1 MGKRRIPKMIDG
13 TQLCKESKRVGYCWC
28 SLHPGYI
35 NKRLIG
41 EHNCLNKK
49 CPFFEM
55 LDRNSTYWDKKKER
69 EEGKNKKKLEGETL
83 ENVRRIA
90 IEETY
95 DFDCAVTTII
105 KEKDSVKIIIA
116 SNDQISKEVQS
127 DILSCIKNEIEE
139 KYSIKIIP
147 SFKFIQNNKNV
158 ISEIIKKI
166 RSDSVYYKEIYLKV
180 GDGSEKPE

>member
-41 EHNCLNKK
+41 EHDCLNKK

-69 EEGKNKKKLEGETL
+69 E
-83 ENVRRIA
+83 
-90 IEETY
+90 
-95 DFDCAVTTII
+95 DCAVS
-105 KEKDSVKIIIA
+105 SVIR
-116 SNDQISKEVQS
+116 DG
-127 DILSCIKNEIEE
+127 KN
-139 KYSIKIIP
+139 IKILIATLEYINFHEI
-147 SFKFIQNNKNV
+147 SGNISEMVRNEMGVETHIVFQKIQNNTYMLERIIDKIV
-158 ISEIIKKI
+158 SE
-166 RSDSVYYKEIYLKV
+166 DPYYKELLSDV
-180 GDGSEKPE
+180 ERD

>member
-41 EHNCLNKK
+41 EHDCLNKK
-49 CPFFEM
+49 CPFFEI

-69 EEGKNKKKLEGETL
+69 EEGKNKKKLEEEIL
-83 ENVRRIA
+83 KHIRKIA
-90 IEETY
+90 VEKTY
-95 DFDCAVTTII
+95 DFDCAISTII
-105 KEKDSVKIIIA
+105 REKDVVKIMVA

-127 DILSCIKNEIEE
+127 EIISCIKNEIEE

-147 SFKFIQNNKNV
+147 NFKFIQNNKSI

-166 RSDSVYYKEIYLKV
+166 RSDEGYFQ
-180 GDGSEKPE
+180 

>member
-41 EHNCLNKK
+41 EHDCLNKK

-69 EEGKNKKKLEGETL
+69 EEGKNKKKLEDEIL
-83 ENVRRIA
+83 ENIRRIA

-95 DFDCAVTTII
+95 DFDCAITTII
-105 KEKDSVKIIIA
+105 KEKSNVKIMIASNETIANMSRILQKIQNEINEKYSVKI
-116 SNDQISKEVQS
+116 N
-127 DILSCIKNEIEE
+127 
-139 KYSIKIIP
+139 P
-147 SFKFIQNNKNV
+147 SFKFIRNNE
-158 ISEIIKKI
+158 EIISKI
-166 RSDSVYYKEIYLKV
+166 IDKIVSEDPYYKELLSDV
-180 GDGSEKPE
+180 EE